1 MANIKSYLKLS
12 EKAEKITGTFTTPT
26 NLLSTYLELEVLE
39 QKSYINHFI
48 INNNPFIFED
58 IPLLYQQIIQY
69 LSEELKVENADIKLI
84 GSAKTGFSISPE
96 PNYGKPFSEKSDL
109 DFTIFNES
117 LFIEL
122 ENEFYLWAEEYKNG
136 NLLPRESEIKY
147 WEDNL
152 NIVQKNLNRGFIDTY
167 KIPNRNL
174 FPLTMKINNILYL
187 IQFKLN
193 EFYGI
198 KSSKGSLRVYKNESL
213 FLNQLKLNTEF
224 ILNSL

>member
-12 EKAEKITGTFTTPT
+12 EKAEKITGTFTTPN
-26 NLLSTYLELEVLE
+26 NLLSTYLELEALE

-58 IPLLYQQIIQY
+58 IPLLYQQIVQY
-69 LSEELKVENADIKLI
+69 LSEELNVENADIKLI

-122 ENEFYLWAEEYKNG
+122 ENEFSLWAKEYKNG

-147 WEDNL
+147 WKDNL

-193 EFYGI
+193 EFYRI